1 MANARV
7 WGGSVNWV
15 ELRTGQAFQ
24 VALTP
29 KEQKNVELKLS
40 YIGPLMAP
48 VKAGSEVGKARII
61 VGGKTVAEVPVLTAA
76 DVPAVDSMM
85 EKALDSLSIMVFGG

>member
-1 MANARV
+1 
-7 WGGSVNWV
+7 V
-15 ELRTGQAFQ
+15 ELRTSKAFQ

-40 YIGPLMAP
+40 YSGPLMAP
-48 VKAGSEVGKARII
+48 VKSGTEVGTARVI
-61 VGGKTVAEVPVLTAA
+61 VAGKTVAEIPVQTAA
-76 DVPAVDSMM
+76 DVPAVDSMF